1 MILISFI
8 VFAFVRHHLIIFHT
22 SSPSSTQIS
31 ASLIPFLFVTIV
43 IVMAFSHMFHA
54 AGPLE
59 GASSCHGGYDS
70 EDLWTC
76 SLSDSYFQS
85 VAMLLSGDWVFF
97 DSNKGLHSGLAMIFA
112 FVIGILLL
120 NIIIALIS
128 NVYTDI
134 ESNSQKAIWASRLR
148 FVVELGSM
156 RSVFS
161 FLNLCTLEEGSSS
174 SRSYPERRIL
184 SQWDPREYN
193 DHLEDDKEDDGLA
206 DFISWYVYE
215 TESSTYD
222 DFGLWWRLRGFMHTA
237 EWKEIFPPSL
247 ALQKVLLGKMQ
258 DEEIEGF
265 REKFIAWLGS
275 CIFFILT
282 IVAAPVVLV
291 LGFVTCG
298 YLWPRELK
306 EFLFFGPVEI
316 KESESDQM
324 IKGEIKSL
332 KQAHAAEVDR
342 FEKKV
347 DGLENDVSELKAE
360 TRGLKAEV
368 TGFGEKLDKVLEL
381 LLSKK

>member
-8 VFAFVRHHLIIFHT
+8 IFAFVRHHLIIFHT

-31 ASLIPFLFVTIV
+31 ASLIPLLFVTIV

-59 GASSCHGGYDS
+59 GASSCHDYDS

-128 NVYTDI
+128 NVYTGI
-134 ESNSQKAIWASRLR
+134 ESNSQKAIWASRVR
-148 FVVELGSM
+148 FVNELWSM

-161 FLNLCTLEEGSSS
+161 LNLCTFQEGWSSS
-174 SRSYPERRIL
+174 HYLPERRIL
-184 SQWDPREYN
+184 SQWDRRGY
-193 DHLEDDKEDDGLA
+193 DDWEPHKKEDDDFEDNNLVKRNGRA
-206 DFISWYVYE
+206 DFIGWYIYE

-222 DFGLWWRLRGFMHTA
+222 DFGLCWRLRGFMHIA

-298 YLWPRELK
+298 YLWPKELK

-316 KESESDQM
+316 KESDQ
-324 IKGEIKSL
+324 

-342 FEKKV
+342 LEKKV
-347 DGLENDVSELKAE
+347 DGL
-360 TRGLKAEV
+360 KAEV
-368 TGFGEKLDKVLEL
+368 SGFGEKLDKVLLEL
-381 LLSKK
+381 QLSKK